1 MMMIG
6 GDGDVDDLLGKT
18 DSAMD
23 QKDDNDDV
31 DVWWRLGSGC

>member
-6 GDGDVDDLLGKT
+6 EDGDVDDLLGI
-18 DSAMD
+18 SYSVMD

-31 DVWWRLGSGC
+31 DDWRRLGSGC

>member
-6 GDGDVDDLLGKT
+6 GDSDVGYLT

-23 QKDDNDDV
+23 QKDDNADV
-31 DVWWRLGSGC
+31 DDWRRLGSGC